1 MDYGMALEIKLV
13 DVLFCSERDLAPVV
27 YLSCSSK
34 KNIKRVDR

>member
-13 DVLFCSERDLAPVV
+13 DVLFCSERDLAPV